1 MSFRIRQKYSMEFGG
16 SVYEAEETELPS
28 GEIQTVMVDLSEK
41 TMPEPELFD
50 LKNQLEAGIDIE
62 EVNSKVLKSSS
73 VDAGKVIRKYTK
85 KVKNE
90 ETSNN

>member
-1 MSFRIRQKYSMEFGG
+1 MSFRLKQKYNPSFGFECFE
-16 SVYEAEETELPS
+16 SEEQELPS
-28 GEIQTVMVDLSEK
+28 GEIVTVMENQSEK

-62 EVNSKVLKSSS
+62 EVNSKVMKSSS

>member
-1 MSFRIRQKYSMEFGG
+1 MSFRLRQKYEPAFGK
-16 SVYEAEETELPS
+16 SVYEAEEQELPS

-41 TMPEPELFD
+41 TMPDPELFD
-50 LKNQLEAGIDIE
+50 LKNQLDAGIDIE
-62 EVNSKVLKSSS
+62 EVNSKVLKSKS
-73 VDAGKVIRKYTK
+73 VDAEKVIRKYTK